1 MRRVSTF
8 LLGSLLALSLANP
21 SRANGRFPRA
31 ERLLE
36 DATDADH
43 LVLAATYGLL
53 VTRDRGLNWYHVCE
67 ASFAEP
73 DVQTDPVAA
82 ITGSGAL
89 LTSINSML
97 TRSEPDACDFSASL
111 GDSADDGVPDFTLS
125 RAAAERVVAVRV
137 STAPD
142 GSVVNQL
149 HVSEDDGRTFA
160 PLGPPLPSSIRLVAT
175 VDVAPSDASRIYV
188 SGLAEDRSGVV
199 LRSQDGGQSFVA
211 TALATNASESET
223 PYIAAVD
230 PNDADILYV
239 RTDLWE
245 YDDVDGLD
253 FAYDALYFSDD
264 GGASFR
270 EVFRTDA
277 KLYGFALAPDGDS
290 VLLGYGDPV
299 DGGGRYVI
307 PEALGIYASTTVNGE
322 FSFTKIFAESVTCL
336 TYSSTGLYAC
346 AAQSRSGF
354 ELGVRADADFTLETA
369 EPFTPLLDL
378 AEVRGPLECPA
389 CSTGARC
396 ADSWR
401 DTCLRL
407 GAQNCD
413 GPSDGS
419 GGAPE
424 CTSAGGA
431 GGDAAGGA
439 ASASGGAGNGDGG
452 AENGSETGGAN
463 GAAES
468 GRAGE
473 SESGRAGLP
482 GANPGFERDSGCG
495 CRLGAVPATE
505 RAGVLALLSAAF
517 VLFRRRRLRA

>member
-1 MRRVSTF
+1 MRRVFTC

-21 SRANGRFPRA
+21 TRANGRFPRA

-36 DATDADH
+36 DASNADR

-53 VTRDRGLNWYHVCE
+53 VTQDRGQNWYHVCE

-82 ITGSGAL
+82 VTESGAL

-97 TRSEPDACDFSASL
+97 TRSEPDACDFSIRL
-111 GDSADDGVPDFTLS
+111 GDALDDGVPDFTLA
-125 RAAAERVVAVRV
+125 RGAAERVLAVRV
-137 STAPD
+137 RAPPG
-142 GSVVNQL
+142 GSVLNQL
-149 HVSEDDGRTFA
+149 YVSDDDGRTFA
-160 PLGPPLPSSIRLVAT
+160 PLGSPLPSSIRLVAT
-175 VDVAPSDASRIYV
+175 VDVAPSDPTRIYV

-199 LRSQDGGQSFVA
+199 LRSEDGGESFVA
-211 TALATNASESET
+211 TTLTTNASESET

-230 PNDADILYV
+230 PNDADIVYV

-253 FAYDALYFSDD
+253 FAYDALYYSDD

-307 PEALGIYASTTVNGE
+307 PEALGIYQSTTVNGD

-336 TYSSTGLYAC
+336 THSRAGLYAC

-354 ELGVRADADFTLETA
+354 ELGVRADADFTLETP
-369 EPFTPLLDL
+369 EPFTRLLDL

-389 CSTGARC
+389 CSSGARC

-413 GPSDGS
+413 AAAGTA
-419 GGAPE
+419 GAPE
-424 CTSAGGA
+424 CTGAGGVAGDAAGGATQGGAAGDAEGGSSAGGA
-431 GGDAAGGA
+431 GGESD
-439 ASASGGAGNGDGG
+439 
-452 AENGSETGGAN
+452 
-463 GAAES
+463 S
-468 GRAGE
+468 GRAGRGD
-473 SESGRAGLP
+473 SGMAGQP
-482 GANPGFERDSGCG
+482 GANPGFDRDSGCG
-495 CRLGAVPATE
+495 CRL
-505 RAGVLALLSAAF
+505 RAASGNESASALALLSG
-517 VLFRRRRLRA
+517 VLVVFRRRRRRA

>member
-1 MRRVSTF
+1 MRRVF
-8 LLGSLLALSLANP
+8 ALLLGSLLAVSIASP
-21 SRANGRFPRA
+21 SAANGRFPRA

-36 DATDADH
+36 DASDPDR

-53 VTRDRGLNWYHVCE
+53 VTRDRGQNWYHVCE

-73 DVQTDPVAA
+73 ELQTDPVAA
-82 ITGSGAL
+82 ITQSGAL

-97 TRSEPDACDFSASL
+97 TRSAPDACDFSARL
-111 GDSADDGVPDFTLS
+111 GADGADGVPDFTLS
-125 RAAAERVVAVRV
+125 RGASERVVAVHV
-137 STAPD
+137 STQPD

-149 HVSEDDGRTFA
+149 YASDDDGRTFA

-175 VDVAPSDASRIYV
+175 VDVAPSDPERIYV
-188 SGLAEDRSGVV
+188 SGLSEDRSGVV
-199 LRSQDGGQSFVA
+199 LRSDDGGQSFET

-230 PNDADILYV
+230 PNDPDIVYV

-245 YDDVDGLD
+245 YDEVAGLD
-253 FAYDALYFSDD
+253 FAYDALYYSDD
-264 GGASFR
+264 GAQSFS

-277 KLYGFALAPDGDS
+277 KLYGFALAPDGES

-307 PEALGIYASTTVNGE
+307 PEAIGIYKSAATKGE
-322 FSFTKIFAESVTCL
+322 FSFEKIFAESVSCL
-336 TYSSTGLYAC
+336 TYSRTGLYAC

-354 ELGVRADADFTLETA
+354 ELGVRADADFTLDTP
-369 EPFTPLLDL
+369 EPFTRLLDL

-389 CSTGARC
+389 CSSGARC
-396 ADSWR
+396 ADYWH

-413 GPSDGS
+413 GAGA

-424 CTSAGGA
+424 CTSAGGT
-431 GGDAAGGA
+431 GGA
-439 ASASGGAGNGDGG
+439 AAEGGAGTGNDAGG
-452 AENGSETGGAN
+452 SRVVGEGGGTDASAAGRGGTVEGSGAN
-463 GAAES
+463 
-468 GRAGE
+468 RK
-473 SESGRAGLP
+473 
-482 GANPGFERDSGCG
+482 FDRDSGCS
-495 CRLGAVPATE
+495 CRLRGASASASASALIVLS
-505 RAGVLALLSAAF
+505 GVLVF
-517 VLFRRRRLRA
+517 FRRRRGRV